1 MEIVKAKDNDLIEIL
16 YLLKVCI
23 SDMHRKGLRHWNSAY
38 PDAVILQ
45 NDLREGSVYLLKDR
59 RVCKGMMTLS
69 GSEPEVYRDI
79 EWPNGCTRPL
89 YLHRMVVHPK
99 WQGMGFARQ
108 LIGFAG
114 DYAREKGHDCIR
126 LDVFSY
132 SKIARRL
139 YEKNDFLEIG
149 TFHMDEQ
156 KIPYVCYEKQ
166 I

>member
-1 MEIVKAKDNDLIEIL
+1 M

-23 SDMHRKGLRHWNSAY
+23 SDMHSKGLRHWNSAY
-38 PDAVILQ
+38 PDADILQ
-45 NDLREGSVYLLKDR
+45 SDLQKGSVYLIKDR
-59 RVCKGMMTLS
+59 RVCKGMMTLRS
-69 GSEPEVYRDI
+69 SEPEAYKDI
-79 EWPNGCTRPL
+79 KWPNGCIKPL
-89 YLHRMVVHPK
+89 YLHRMAVHPK
-99 WQGMGFARQ
+99 WQGMGLARQ

-114 DYAREKGHDCIR
+114 DYAREHGHDCIR

-132 SKIARRL
+132 SEVARRL
-139 YEKNDFLEIG
+139 YEKNDFFEIG